1 MSKSKVNFPVII
13 ILMTVLLDSMGIG
26 IMIPVMPELFKS
38 VLPNSTTA
46 DASVWAGAL
55 ASIFAL
61 MQFLFGPLLG
71 TLSDRVGRK
80 PVILISLIVMVG
92 YYLIMAVAQTVWLLL
107 IGRIVGGITAAT
119 HATASAYVADISR
132 SKEKAAR
139 FGLVGAAFGIGFVLG
154 PVLGGLLGEFGPRAP
169 FYAAAALA
177 ALNALSC
184 AIWLRESVTDDIR
197 QSFDWRRANPF
208 GAFQALAKLGGLRDM
223 FIVFLLYSI
232 GTAIY
237 AAIWPFFTEVRF
249 DWSPG
254 MIGISLTIYGVCFA
268 VVQGAL
274 VKPFIARF
282 GERRTLIYGLVI
294 EVISLWL
301 ISIMTNGI
309 ILLMMIPF
317 AALGVIA
324 QPPLQAWMS
333 RAAGDRNQGA
343 LQGVISSLN
352 ALAMMI
358 TPITMTSIF
367 YAFSTDDSV
376 FYFPGMPFFIS
387 GILVLIALLV
397 FFRIPPQK

>member
-1 MSKSKVNFPVII
+1 MSKAKINFRVII

-46 DASVWAGAL
+46 DVSVWAGAL

-61 MQFLFGPLLG
+61 MQFLFAPLLG

-92 YYLIMAVAQTVWLLL
+92 YYLIMAMAQSVWLLL

-119 HATASAYVADISR
+119 HATASAYIADIST
-132 SKEKAAR
+132 SEEKAAR
-139 FGLVGAAFGIGFVLG
+139 FGLVGAAFGMGFVLG

-184 AIWLRESVTDDIR
+184 TIWLHESVTNDIR

-268 VVQGAL
+268 IVQGAL

-294 EVISLWL
+294 EVVSLWL

-309 ILLMMIPF
+309 ILLIMIPF

-333 RAAGDRNQGA
+333 RAAGDKNQGA

-352 ALAMMI
+352 ALAMMM

-367 YAFSTDDSV
+367 YAFSKNGSA

-397 FFRIPPQK
+397 FFRIPSQK

>member
-1 MSKSKVNFPVII
+1 MSKSKINFRVII

-46 DASVWAGAL
+46 DVSVWAGAL

-80 PVILISLIVMVG
+80 PVILISLSVMVG
-92 YYLIMAVAQTVWLLL
+92 YYLIMAMAQSVWLLL

-119 HATASAYVADISR
+119 HATASAYIADIST
-132 SKEKAAR
+132 SEEKAAR
-139 FGLVGAAFGIGFVLG
+139 FGLVGAAFGMGFVLG

-184 AIWLRESVTDDIR
+184 TIWLHESVTNDIR

-268 VVQGAL
+268 IVQGAL

-294 EVISLWL
+294 EVVSLWL

-309 ILLMMIPF
+309 ILLIMIPF

-333 RAAGDRNQGA
+333 RAAGDKNQGA

-352 ALAMMI
+352 ALAMMM

-367 YAFSTDDSV
+367 YAFSKNGSA

-397 FFRIPPQK
+397 FFRIPSQK

>member
-1 MSKSKVNFPVII
+1 
-13 ILMTVLLDSMGIG
+13 
-26 IMIPVMPELFKS
+26 MIPVMPELFKS

-46 DASVWAGAL
+46 DVSVWAGAL

-80 PVILISLIVMVG
+80 PVILISLSVMVG
-92 YYLIMAVAQTVWLLL
+92 YYLIMAMAQSVWLLL

-119 HATASAYVADISR
+119 HATASAYIADIST
-132 SKEKAAR
+132 SDEKAAR
-139 FGLVGAAFGIGFVLG
+139 FGLVGAAFGMGFVLG

-184 AIWLRESVTDDIR
+184 TIWLHESVTNDIR

-268 VVQGAL
+268 IVQGAL

-294 EVISLWL
+294 EVVSLWL

-309 ILLMMIPF
+309 ILLIMIPF

-333 RAAGDRNQGA
+333 RAAGDKNQGA

-352 ALAMMI
+352 ALAMMM

-367 YAFSTDDSV
+367 YAFSKNGSA

-387 GILVLIALLV
+387 GILVLMALLV
-397 FFRIPPQK
+397 FFRIPSQK

>member
-1 MSKSKVNFPVII
+1 
-13 ILMTVLLDSMGIG
+13 
-26 IMIPVMPELFKS
+26 
-38 VLPNSTTA
+38 
-46 DASVWAGAL
+46 
-55 ASIFAL
+55 
-61 MQFLFGPLLG
+61 
-71 TLSDRVGRK
+71 
-80 PVILISLIVMVG
+80 MVG

-119 HATASAYVADISR
+119 HATASAYVADIST
-132 SKEKAAR
+132 SEEKAAR
-139 FGLVGAAFGIGFVLG
+139 FGLVGAAFGMGFVLG
-154 PVLGGLLGEFGPRAP
+154 PVLGGFLGEFGPRAP
-169 FYAAAALA
+169 FYAAAVLA

-301 ISIMTNGI
+301 ISIMTNGL

-367 YAFSTDDSV
+367 YAFSTDDSA

-397 FFRIPPQK
+397 FFRIPSQK

>member
-1 MSKSKVNFPVII
+1 MRLPVLFLLITI
-13 ILMTVLLDSMGIG
+13 VLDSMGIG

-80 PVILISLIVMVG
+80 PVILISLILMVG

-119 HATASAYVADISR
+119 HATASAYVADIST
-132 SKEKAAR
+132 SEEKAAR
-139 FGLVGAAFGIGFVLG
+139 FGLVGAAFGMGFVLG

-197 QSFDWRRANPF
+197 QSFDRRRANPF

-324 QPPLQAWMS
+324 QPPLQASMS

-367 YAFSTDDSV
+367 YAFSKDDSA

-397 FFRIPPQK
+397 FFRIPSQK

>member
-1 MSKSKVNFPVII
+1 
-13 ILMTVLLDSMGIG
+13 MTVLLDSMGIG

-38 VLPNSTTA
+38 VLPNSKTA
-46 DASVWAGAL
+46 DVSVWAGAL

-92 YYLIMAVAQTVWLLL
+92 YYLIMAVAQSVWLLL

-119 HATASAYVADISR
+119 HATASAYIADIST
-132 SKEKAAR
+132 SEEKAAR
-139 FGLVGAAFGIGFVLG
+139 FGLVGAAFGMGFVLG

-184 AIWLRESVTDDIR
+184 TIWLHESVTNDIR

-268 VVQGAL
+268 IVQGAL

-294 EVISLWL
+294 EVVSLWL

-309 ILLMMIPF
+309 ILLIMIPF

-324 QPPLQAWMS
+324 QPPLQAGMS
-333 RAAGDRNQGA
+333 RAAGDKNQGA

-352 ALAMMI
+352 ALAMMM

-367 YAFSTDDSV
+367 YAFSKNGSA

-397 FFRIPPQK
+397 FFRIPSQK

>member
-1 MSKSKVNFPVII
+1 
-13 ILMTVLLDSMGIG
+13 
-26 IMIPVMPELFKS
+26 MIPVMPELFKS

-46 DASVWAGAL
+46 DVSVWAGAL

-80 PVILISLIVMVG
+80 PVILISLSVMVG
-92 YYLIMAVAQTVWLLL
+92 YYLIMAMAQSVWLLL

-119 HATASAYVADISR
+119 HATASAYIADIST
-132 SKEKAAR
+132 SDEKAAR
-139 FGLVGAAFGIGFVLG
+139 FGLVGAAFGMGFVLG

-184 AIWLRESVTDDIR
+184 TIWLHESVTNDIR

-268 VVQGAL
+268 IVQGAL

-294 EVISLWL
+294 EVVSLWL

-309 ILLMMIPF
+309 ILLIMIPF

-324 QPPLQAWMS
+324 QPPLQTWMS
-333 RAAGDRNQGA
+333 RAAGDKNQGA

-352 ALAMMI
+352 ALAMMM

-367 YAFSTDDSV
+367 YAFSKNGSA

-397 FFRIPPQK
+397 FFRIPSQK

>member
-1 MSKSKVNFPVII
+1 
-13 ILMTVLLDSMGIG
+13 
-26 IMIPVMPELFKS
+26 MIPVMPELFKS

-46 DASVWAGAL
+46 DVSVWAGAL

-80 PVILISLIVMVG
+80 PVILISLSVMVG
-92 YYLIMAVAQTVWLLL
+92 YYLIMAMAQSVWLLL

-119 HATASAYVADISR
+119 HATASAYIADIST
-132 SKEKAAR
+132 SDEKAAR
-139 FGLVGAAFGIGFVLG
+139 FGLVGAAFGMGFVLG

-184 AIWLRESVTDDIR
+184 TIWLHESVTNDIR

-268 VVQGAL
+268 IVQGAL

-294 EVISLWL
+294 EVVSLWL

-309 ILLMMIPF
+309 ILLIMIPF

-333 RAAGDRNQGA
+333 RAAGDKNQGA

-352 ALAMMI
+352 ALAMMM

-367 YAFSTDDSV
+367 YAFSKNGSA

-397 FFRIPPQK
+397 FFRIPSQK

>member
-1 MSKSKVNFPVII
+1 
-13 ILMTVLLDSMGIG
+13 
-26 IMIPVMPELFKS
+26 MIPVMPELFKS

-46 DASVWAGAL
+46 DVSVWAGAL

-80 PVILISLIVMVG
+80 PVILISLSVMVG
-92 YYLIMAVAQTVWLLL
+92 YYLIMAMAQSVWLLL

-119 HATASAYVADISR
+119 HATASAYIADIST
-132 SKEKAAR
+132 SEEKAAR
-139 FGLVGAAFGIGFVLG
+139 FGLVGAAFGMGFVLG

-184 AIWLRESVTDDIR
+184 TIWLHESVTNDIR

-268 VVQGAL
+268 IVQGAL

-294 EVISLWL
+294 EVVSLWL

-309 ILLMMIPF
+309 ILLIMIPF

-333 RAAGDRNQGA
+333 RAAGDKNQGA

-352 ALAMMI
+352 ALAMMM

-367 YAFSTDDSV
+367 YAFSKNGSA

-387 GILVLIALLV
+387 GILVLMALLV
-397 FFRIPPQK
+397 FFRIPSQK

>member
-1 MSKSKVNFPVII
+1 
-13 ILMTVLLDSMGIG
+13 
-26 IMIPVMPELFKS
+26 MIPVMPELFKS

-46 DASVWAGAL
+46 DVSVWAGAL

-92 YYLIMAVAQTVWLLL
+92 YYLIMAVAQSVWLLL

-119 HATASAYVADISR
+119 HATASAYIADIST
-132 SKEKAAR
+132 SEEKAAR
-139 FGLVGAAFGIGFVLG
+139 FGLVGAAFGMGFVLG

-184 AIWLRESVTDDIR
+184 TIWLHESVTNDIR

-268 VVQGAL
+268 IVQGAL

-294 EVISLWL
+294 EVVSLWL

-309 ILLMMIPF
+309 ILLIMIPF

-333 RAAGDRNQGA
+333 RAAGDKNQGA

-352 ALAMMI
+352 ALAMMM

-367 YAFSTDDSV
+367 FAFSKNGSA

-397 FFRIPPQK
+397 FFRIPSQK

>member
-1 MSKSKVNFPVII
+1 VSKSKINFRVII

-46 DASVWAGAL
+46 DVSVWAGAL

-80 PVILISLIVMVG
+80 PVILISLSVMVG
-92 YYLIMAVAQTVWLLL
+92 YYLIMAMAQSVWLLL

-119 HATASAYVADISR
+119 HATASAYIADIST
-132 SKEKAAR
+132 SEEKAAR
-139 FGLVGAAFGIGFVLG
+139 FGLVGAAFGMGFVLG

-184 AIWLRESVTDDIR
+184 TIWLHESVTNDIR

-268 VVQGAL
+268 IVQGAL

-294 EVISLWL
+294 EVVSLWL

-309 ILLMMIPF
+309 ILLIMIPF

-333 RAAGDRNQGA
+333 RAAGDKNQGA

-352 ALAMMI
+352 ALAMMM

-367 YAFSTDDSV
+367 YAFSKNGSA

-397 FFRIPPQK
+397 FFRIPSQK

>member
-1 MSKSKVNFPVII
+1 
-13 ILMTVLLDSMGIG
+13 MTVLLDSMGIG

-46 DASVWAGAL
+46 DVSVWAGAL

-80 PVILISLIVMVG
+80 PVILISLSVMVG
-92 YYLIMAVAQTVWLLL
+92 YYLIMAMAQSVWLLL

-119 HATASAYVADISR
+119 HATASAYIADIST
-132 SKEKAAR
+132 SEEKAAR
-139 FGLVGAAFGIGFVLG
+139 FGLVGAAFGMGFVLG

-184 AIWLRESVTDDIR
+184 TIWLHESVTNDIR

-268 VVQGAL
+268 IVQGAL

-294 EVISLWL
+294 EVVSLWL

-309 ILLMMIPF
+309 ILLIMIPF

-333 RAAGDRNQGA
+333 RAAGDKNQGA

-352 ALAMMI
+352 ALAMMM

-367 YAFSTDDSV
+367 YAFSKNGSA

-397 FFRIPPQK
+397 FFRIPSQK

>member
-1 MSKSKVNFPVII
+1 M
-13 ILMTVLLDSMGIG
+13 
-26 IMIPVMPELFKS
+26 
-38 VLPNSTTA
+38 
-46 DASVWAGAL
+46 
-55 ASIFAL
+55 
-61 MQFLFGPLLG
+61 
-71 TLSDRVGRK
+71 
-80 PVILISLIVMVG
+80 
-92 YYLIMAVAQTVWLLL
+92 
-107 IGRIVGGITAAT
+107 
-119 HATASAYVADISR
+119 
-132 SKEKAAR
+132 
-139 FGLVGAAFGIGFVLG
+139 
-154 PVLGGLLGEFGPRAP
+154 
-169 FYAAAALA
+169 
-177 ALNALSC
+177 
-184 AIWLRESVTDDIR
+184 TDDIR

-367 YAFSTDDSV
+367 MRLARMTAR
-376 FYFPGMPFFIS
+376 FIS
-387 GILVLIALLV
+387 RACP
-397 FFRIPPQK
+397 FSSRASWF

>member
-1 MSKSKVNFPVII
+1 
-13 ILMTVLLDSMGIG
+13 MTVLLDSMGIG

-46 DASVWAGAL
+46 DVSVWAGAL

-92 YYLIMAVAQTVWLLL
+92 YYLIMAMAQSVWLLL

-119 HATASAYVADISR
+119 HATASAYIADIST
-132 SKEKAAR
+132 SEEKAAR
-139 FGLVGAAFGIGFVLG
+139 FGLVGAAFGMGFVLG

-184 AIWLRESVTDDIR
+184 TIWLHESVTNDIR

-268 VVQGAL
+268 IVQGAL

-294 EVISLWL
+294 EVVSLWL

-309 ILLMMIPF
+309 ILLIMIPF

-333 RAAGDRNQGA
+333 RAAGDKNQGA

-352 ALAMMI
+352 ALAMMM

-367 YAFSTDDSV
+367 YAFSKNGSA

-397 FFRIPPQK
+397 FFRIPSQK

>member
-1 MSKSKVNFPVII
+1 M
-13 ILMTVLLDSMGIG
+13 
-26 IMIPVMPELFKS
+26 
-38 VLPNSTTA
+38 
-46 DASVWAGAL
+46 
-55 ASIFAL
+55 
-61 MQFLFGPLLG
+61 
-71 TLSDRVGRK
+71 
-80 PVILISLIVMVG
+80 
-92 YYLIMAVAQTVWLLL
+92 
-107 IGRIVGGITAAT
+107 GGITAAT
-119 HATASAYVADISR
+119 HATASAYVADIST
-132 SKEKAAR
+132 SEEKAAR
-139 FGLVGAAFGIGFVLG
+139 FGLVGAAFGMGFVLG

-208 GAFQALAKLGGLRDM
+208 GAFQALAKLGGLRTCSLS
-223 FIVFLLYSI
+223 FFLFHRNRDLC
-232 GTAIY
+232 G
-237 AAIWPFFTEVRF
+237 IWPFFTEVRF

-367 YAFSTDDSV
+367 MRLARMTAR
-376 FYFPGMPFFIS
+376 FIS
-387 GILVLIALLV
+387 RACPFHLGHLGSDRALGVLSHPSAKIM
-397 FFRIPPQK
+397 PPNDHQ

>member
-1 MSKSKVNFPVII
+1 
-13 ILMTVLLDSMGIG
+13 MTVLLDSMGIG

-46 DASVWAGAL
+46 DVSVWAGAL

-92 YYLIMAVAQTVWLLL
+92 YYLIMAVAQSVWLLL

-119 HATASAYVADISR
+119 HATASAYIADIST
-132 SKEKAAR
+132 SEEKAAR
-139 FGLVGAAFGIGFVLG
+139 FGLVGAAFGMGFVLG

-184 AIWLRESVTDDIR
+184 TIWLHESVTNDIR

-268 VVQGAL
+268 IVQGAL

-294 EVISLWL
+294 EVVSLWL

-309 ILLMMIPF
+309 ILLIMIPF

-333 RAAGDRNQGA
+333 RAAGDKNQGA

-352 ALAMMI
+352 ALAMMM

-367 YAFSTDDSV
+367 YAFSKNGSA

-397 FFRIPPQK
+397 FFRIPSQK

>member
-1 MSKSKVNFPVII
+1 
-13 ILMTVLLDSMGIG
+13 
-26 IMIPVMPELFKS
+26 MIPVMPELFKS

-46 DASVWAGAL
+46 DVSVWAGAL

-92 YYLIMAVAQTVWLLL
+92 YYLIMAMAQSVWLLL

-119 HATASAYVADISR
+119 HATASAYIADIST
-132 SKEKAAR
+132 SDEKAAR
-139 FGLVGAAFGIGFVLG
+139 FGLVGAAFGMGFVLG

-184 AIWLRESVTDDIR
+184 TIWLHESVTNDIR

-268 VVQGAL
+268 IVQGAL

-294 EVISLWL
+294 EVVSLWL

-309 ILLMMIPF
+309 ILLIMIPF

-333 RAAGDRNQGA
+333 RAAGDKNQGA

-352 ALAMMI
+352 ALAMMM

-367 YAFSTDDSV
+367 YAFSKNGSA

-397 FFRIPPQK
+397 FFRIPSQK

>member
-1 MSKSKVNFPVII
+1 MSKSKINFPVVI

-119 HATASAYVADISR
+119 HATASAYVADIST
-132 SKEKAAR
+132 SEEKAAR
-139 FGLVGAAFGIGFVLG
+139 FGLVGAAFGMGFVLG

-197 QSFDWRRANPF
+197 QNFDWRRANPF

-301 ISIMTNGI
+301 ISIMTT
-309 ILLMMIPF
+309 
-317 AALGVIA
+317 A
-324 QPPLQAWMS
+324 
-333 RAAGDRNQGA
+333 
-343 LQGVISSLN
+343 SSC
-352 ALAMMI
+352 
-358 TPITMTSIF
+358 
-367 YAFSTDDSV
+367 
-376 FYFPGMPFFIS
+376 
-387 GILVLIALLV
+387 
-397 FFRIPPQK
+397 

>member
-1 MSKSKVNFPVII
+1 
-13 ILMTVLLDSMGIG
+13 
-26 IMIPVMPELFKS
+26 MIPVMPELFKS

-46 DASVWAGAL
+46 DVSVWAGAL

-80 PVILISLIVMVG
+80 PVILISLSVMVG
-92 YYLIMAVAQTVWLLL
+92 YYLIMAVAQSVWLLL

-119 HATASAYVADISR
+119 HATASAYIADIST
-132 SKEKAAR
+132 SEEKAAR
-139 FGLVGAAFGIGFVLG
+139 FGLVGAAFGMGFVLG

-184 AIWLRESVTDDIR
+184 TIWLHESVTNDIR

-268 VVQGAL
+268 IVQGAL

-294 EVISLWL
+294 EVVSLWL

-309 ILLMMIPF
+309 ILLIMIPF

-333 RAAGDRNQGA
+333 RAAGDKNQGA

-352 ALAMMI
+352 ALAMMM

-367 YAFSTDDSV
+367 YAFSKNGSA

-397 FFRIPPQK
+397 FFRIPSQK

>member
-1 MSKSKVNFPVII
+1 
-13 ILMTVLLDSMGIG
+13 
-26 IMIPVMPELFKS
+26 MIPVMPELFKS

-46 DASVWAGAL
+46 DVSVWAGAL

-71 TLSDRVGRK
+71 TLSDQVGRK
-80 PVILISLIVMVG
+80 PVILISLSVMVG
-92 YYLIMAVAQTVWLLL
+92 YYLIMAMAQSVWLLL

-119 HATASAYVADISR
+119 HATASAYIADIST
-132 SKEKAAR
+132 SDEKAAR
-139 FGLVGAAFGIGFVLG
+139 FGLVGAAFGMGFVLG

-184 AIWLRESVTDDIR
+184 TIWLHESVTNDIR

-268 VVQGAL
+268 IVQGAL

-294 EVISLWL
+294 EVVSLWL

-309 ILLMMIPF
+309 ILLIMIPF

-333 RAAGDRNQGA
+333 RAAGDKNQGA

-352 ALAMMI
+352 ALAMMM

-367 YAFSTDDSV
+367 YAFSKNGSA

-397 FFRIPPQK
+397 FFRIPSQK

>member
-1 MSKSKVNFPVII
+1 
-13 ILMTVLLDSMGIG
+13 
-26 IMIPVMPELFKS
+26 MIPVMPELFKS

-46 DASVWAGAL
+46 DVSVWAGAL

-80 PVILISLIVMVG
+80 PVILISLSVMVG
-92 YYLIMAVAQTVWLLL
+92 YYLIMAMAQSVWLLL

-119 HATASAYVADISR
+119 HATASAYIADIST
-132 SKEKAAR
+132 SEEKAAR
-139 FGLVGAAFGIGFVLG
+139 FGLVGAAFGMGFVLG

-184 AIWLRESVTDDIR
+184 TIWLHESVTNDIR

-268 VVQGAL
+268 IVQGAL

-294 EVISLWL
+294 EVVSLWL

-309 ILLMMIPF
+309 ILLIMIPF

-333 RAAGDRNQGA
+333 RAAGDKNQGA

-352 ALAMMI
+352 ALAMMM

-367 YAFSTDDSV
+367 YAFSKNGSA

-397 FFRIPPQK
+397 FFRIPSQK

>member
-1 MSKSKVNFPVII
+1 
-13 ILMTVLLDSMGIG
+13 
-26 IMIPVMPELFKS
+26 MIPVMPELFKS

-46 DASVWAGAL
+46 DVSVWAGAL

-92 YYLIMAVAQTVWLLL
+92 YYLIMAVAQSVWLLL

-119 HATASAYVADISR
+119 HATASAYIADIST
-132 SKEKAAR
+132 SEEKAAR
-139 FGLVGAAFGIGFVLG
+139 FGLVGAAFGMGFVLG

-184 AIWLRESVTDDIR
+184 TIWLHESVTNDIR

-268 VVQGAL
+268 IVQGAL

-294 EVISLWL
+294 EVVSLWL

-309 ILLMMIPF
+309 ILLIMIPF

-333 RAAGDRNQGA
+333 RAAGDKNQGA

-352 ALAMMI
+352 ALAMMM

-367 YAFSTDDSV
+367 YAFSKNGSA

-397 FFRIPPQK
+397 FFRIPSQK

>member
-1 MSKSKVNFPVII
+1 
-13 ILMTVLLDSMGIG
+13 
-26 IMIPVMPELFKS
+26 MIPVMPELFKS

-46 DASVWAGAL
+46 DVSVWAGAL

-80 PVILISLIVMVG
+80 PVILISLSVMVG
-92 YYLIMAVAQTVWLLL
+92 YYLIMAMAQSVWLLL

-119 HATASAYVADISR
+119 HATASAYIADIST
-132 SKEKAAR
+132 SDEKAAR
-139 FGLVGAAFGIGFVLG
+139 FGLVGAAFGMGFVLG

-184 AIWLRESVTDDIR
+184 TIWLHESVTNDIR

-268 VVQGAL
+268 IVQGAL

-282 GERRTLIYGLVI
+282 GERSTLIYGLVI
-294 EVISLWL
+294 EVVSLWL

-309 ILLMMIPF
+309 ILLIMIPF

-333 RAAGDRNQGA
+333 RAAGDKNQGA

-352 ALAMMI
+352 ALAMMM

-367 YAFSTDDSV
+367 YAFSKNGSA

-397 FFRIPPQK
+397 FFRIPSQK

>member
-1 MSKSKVNFPVII
+1 
-13 ILMTVLLDSMGIG
+13 MTVLLDSMGIG

-38 VLPNSTTA
+38 VLPDSTTS

-119 HATASAYVADISR
+119 HATASAYVADIST
-132 SKEKAAR
+132 SEEKAAR
-139 FGLVGAAFGIGFVLG
+139 FGLVGAAFG
-154 PVLGGLLGEFGPRAP
+154 PRAP
-169 FYAAAALA
+169 FYAAAVLA

-223 FIVFLLYSI
+223 FVVFLLYSI

-268 VVQGAL
+268 FVQGAM

-294 EVISLWL
+294 EVVALWL
-301 ISIMTNGI
+301 ISLITNGI
-309 ILLMMIPF
+309 VLLMLIPF

-333 RAAGDRNQGA
+333 RAAGDKNQGA

-358 TPITMTSIF
+358 TPIAMTSVF
-367 YAFSTDDSV
+367 YAFSRDDSTY
-376 FYFPGMPFFIS
+376 YFPGMPFFIS

-397 FFRIPPQK
+397 FFRIPSQK

>member
-1 MSKSKVNFPVII
+1 M
-13 ILMTVLLDSMGIG
+13 
-26 IMIPVMPELFKS
+26 
-38 VLPNSTTA
+38 
-46 DASVWAGAL
+46 
-55 ASIFAL
+55 
-61 MQFLFGPLLG
+61 
-71 TLSDRVGRK
+71 
-80 PVILISLIVMVG
+80 
-92 YYLIMAVAQTVWLLL
+92 
-107 IGRIVGGITAAT
+107 
-119 HATASAYVADISR
+119 
-132 SKEKAAR
+132 
-139 FGLVGAAFGIGFVLG
+139 GFVLG
-154 PVLGGLLGEFGPRAP
+154 PVLGGLLSEFGPRAP

-208 GAFQALAKLGGLRDM
+208 GAFQALAKLGGLRNM

-268 VVQGAL
+268 IVQGAL

-294 EVISLWL
+294 EVVALWL
-301 ISIMTNGI
+301 ISLITNGI
-309 ILLMMIPF
+309 VLLMLIPF

-333 RAAGDRNQGA
+333 RAAGDKNQGA

-358 TPITMTSIF
+358 TPIAMTSVF
-367 YAFSTDDSV
+367 YAFSRDDSTY
-376 FYFPGMPFFIS
+376 YFPGMPFFIS
-387 GILVLIALLV
+387 GILVLIALVV
-397 FFRIPPQK
+397 FFRIPSQK

>member
-1 MSKSKVNFPVII
+1 
-13 ILMTVLLDSMGIG
+13 
-26 IMIPVMPELFKS
+26 MIPVMPELFKS

-46 DASVWAGAL
+46 DVSVWAGAL

-92 YYLIMAVAQTVWLLL
+92 YYLIMAVAQSVWLLL

-119 HATASAYVADISR
+119 HATASAYIADIST
-132 SKEKAAR
+132 SEEKAAR
-139 FGLVGAAFGIGFVLG
+139 FGLVGAAFGMGFVLG

-184 AIWLRESVTDDIR
+184 TIWLHESVTNDIR

-268 VVQGAL
+268 IVQGAL

-282 GERRTLIYGLVI
+282 GERSTLIYGLVI
-294 EVISLWL
+294 EVVSLWL

-309 ILLMMIPF
+309 ILLIMIPF

-333 RAAGDRNQGA
+333 RAAGDKNQGA

-352 ALAMMI
+352 ALAMMM

-367 YAFSTDDSV
+367 YAFSKNGSA

-397 FFRIPPQK
+397 FFRIPSQK

>member
-1 MSKSKVNFPVII
+1 
-13 ILMTVLLDSMGIG
+13 
-26 IMIPVMPELFKS
+26 MIPVMPELFKS

-46 DASVWAGAL
+46 DVSVWAGAL

-80 PVILISLIVMVG
+80 PVILISLSVMVG
-92 YYLIMAVAQTVWLLL
+92 YYLIMAMAQSVWLLL

-119 HATASAYVADISR
+119 HATASAYIADIST
-132 SKEKAAR
+132 SEEKAAR
-139 FGLVGAAFGIGFVLG
+139 FGLVGAAFGMGFVLG

-184 AIWLRESVTDDIR
+184 TIWLHESVTNDIR

-268 VVQGAL
+268 IVQGVL

-282 GERRTLIYGLVI
+282 GERSTLIYGLVI
-294 EVISLWL
+294 EVVSLWL

-309 ILLMMIPF
+309 ILLIMIPF

-333 RAAGDRNQGA
+333 RAAGDKNQGA

-352 ALAMMI
+352 ALAMMM

-367 YAFSTDDSV
+367 YAFSKNGSA

-397 FFRIPPQK
+397 FFRIPSQK